1 MKARQ
6 VVYHQHLILLSKV
19 ERSIYKERKRRFFAI
34 LFASVLISVLSVS
47 CGTGTTN
54 GAGDYNHSA
63 SPGKPE
69 YASRFT
75 LLEEEGFTRLEVIDP
90 WQGASGIIQTW
101 YLVPAEMTEKFVKP
115 GEGNVLTVPVDRIVC
130 MSATHVAMI
139 AALGM
144 EKTICGVSGTD
155 LIYNMSVRKAIDNGV
170 IREIGYDESTNREL
184 LVDLAPDVIIA
195 YGIGGESAAG
205 QGKLSELGL
214 TVMFNADYLEDD
226 PLGKAEWIRVFGALF
241 CQQQKAD
248 SVFTA
253 ATTEYT
259 KISNEVAEKAGSTP
273 SILLGL
279 PWKDS
284 WFISPGNSY
293 ISRLIHD
300 AGGKYLWHETQSAF
314 SMPYNLENVYIRA
327 VNADYWLNPGSAS
340 SLADIEAADY
350 RLKLLP
356 VFETGMVYN
365 NNRRVTPSGANDYWK
380 TGTVRPGLILKDI
393 AKIINKELFREDS
406 LFFYRK
412 LE

>member
-1 MKARQ
+1 MR
-6 VVYHQHLILLSKV
+6 VVRILQEISD
-19 ERSIYKERKRRFFAI
+19 RSVYKKRNMRFFTI
-34 LFASVLISVLSVS
+34 LTSVLISLLSVS
-47 CGTGTTN
+47 CRTGTTDR
-54 GAGDYNHSA
+54 AGDYIHSA
-63 SPGKPE
+63 LQGKPE

-75 LLEEEGFTRLEVIDP
+75 LHEEEGFTRLDIIDP
-90 WQGASGIIQTW
+90 WQGASGIRQTW
-101 YLVPAEMTEKFVKP
+101 YLVPAELAEKFVKP
-115 GEGNVLTVPVDRIVC
+115 GEGNILTVPVDRIVC

-139 AALGM
+139 AALGK
-144 EKTICGVSGTD
+144 ENTICGVSGTD
-155 LIYNMSVRKAIDNGV
+155 LIYNRSVRKAIDNGL
-170 IREIGYDESTNREL
+170 IREIGYDENTNREL
-184 LVDLAPDVIIA
+184 LVDLDPDLIIA

-241 CQQQKAD
+241 CVEEKAD
-248 SVFTA
+248 SVFLA
-253 ATTEYT
+253 ASTEYT
-259 KISNEVAEKAGSTP
+259 EIKNEVAAKAGATP
-273 SILLGL
+273 GILLGL

-293 ISRLIHD
+293 ISRLVQD
-300 AGGKYLWHETQSAF
+300 AGGQYLWHETQSDF

-327 VNADYWLNPGSAS
+327 VNADLWLNPGSAS
-340 SLADIEAADY
+340 SLNEIEAADY

-356 VFETGMVYN
+356 VFESKMVFN
-365 NNRRVTPSGANDYWK
+365 NNRRITPSGANDYWE